1 LFDEQSHLPERSGF
15 WRRFGAL
22 VVDAFIIA
30 IGLQLLGIPA
40 YAVSGGHVQSNIAHI
55 DFCYH
60 LDDSIPP
67 GLKIPPGFQAKYVY
81 YCEHR
86 LFGLPTGRSVA
97 IYQQPQPHPGTNVYL
112 TVPVDA
118 YGKPLSGNWLDL
130 QWLLILALLGFRI
143 GCEREHG
150 QTTGKRVMRV
160 RVVQI
165 VPGTGGFSAAAKRNL
180 AFFLPVQFFPLAK
193 IGAPLWLV
201 LIGFAVFCAAIVWQI
216 VSRRDTYYDK
226 AAGTAVVRATTHSPP
241 VSVRAPAA

>member
-1 LFDEQSHLPERSGF
+1 LFNEQSHLPERGGF

-30 IGLQLLGIPA
+30 IGLQLLGIA
-40 YAVSGGHVQSNIAHI
+40 AFAVSGGHVQSNIVHI
-55 DFCYH
+55 VFVYR
-60 LDDSIPP
+60 LDAIPP
-67 GLKIPPGFQAKYVY
+67 GLSIPPEFHANYVY
-81 YCEHR
+81 DNVNT
-86 LFGLPTGRSVA
+86 LFGLPTGRWMEIS
-97 IYQQPQPHPGTNVYL
+97 QEPQPHPGSNVYL
-112 TVPVDA
+112 AVPVDA

-150 QTTGKRVMRV
+150 QTTGKRLMRV

-165 VPGTGGFSAAAKRNL
+165 VPETGRFSAAAKRNL
-180 AFFLPVQFFPLAK
+180 AFFLPIQFFPLAI
-193 IGAPLWLV
+193 IGGPLWLV
-201 LIGFAVFCAAIVWQI
+201 LIGFAVFGGAIVWQI

-241 VSVRAPAA
+241 ASVRAPAA